1 MKIYVKNMACE
12 SCKIVVK
19 GALEELDISPI
30 KVELGEIEIKE
41 DISDDE
47 KRKLNSKIKKAG
59 LELLEKKHGI
69 LIEKIRKA
77 AINYVYHSDEKP
89 NIKFSVLLSEELNH
103 SYTYLA
109 NFFSEVEATTIE
121 QFIISLKIERIK
133 ELIIFGEDTFSEI
146 AYKLHYSSVAHL
158 SAQFKKATGLTPSHF
173 RALKEKRRIA
183 IQNI

>member
-1 MKIYVKNMACE
+1 MACE

-19 GALEELDISPI
+19 EALRELDIPLI

-41 DISDDE
+41 DLSND
-47 KRKLNSKIKKAG
+47 KKKALNNKIKKAG
-59 LELLEKKHGI
+59 LELLEKKQGV
-69 LIEKIRKA
+69 LIEKIRK
-77 AINYVYHSDEKP
+77 IIIDYVYKSQEKP
-89 NIKFSVLLSEELNH
+89 TIKFSHLLSKELNYN
-103 SYTYLA
+103 YTYLA

-121 QFIISLKIERIK
+121 QYVIALKIERIK

-158 SAQFKKATGLTPSHF
+158 SNQFKKATGLTPSHF
-173 RALKEKRRIA
+173 KALKEKRRIT